1 MALNTLELKGVKYL
15 LARFKSKSPNGYQ
28 LLTNI
33 AGALAAICALYI
45 LAYNT
50 GSLSGLFPSYV
61 AVLAKLNGFAVIAG
75 ASLTSVGLT
84 SMSTTTDPELISKEL
99 SANIAA
105 TVKDVSDLKKN

>member
-1 MALNTLELKGVKYL
+1 MNKLELTGVKYI

-33 AGALAAICALYI
+33 AGSLAGICALYI

-50 GSLSGLFPSYV
+50 GSLGGLFPSYV
-61 AVLAKLNGFAVIAG
+61 AVLGKLNSLAIVAG
-75 ASLTSVGLT
+75 AALTSVGLT

-105 TVKDVSDLKKN
+105 TVQGVEDLKKK

>member
-33 AGALAAICALYI
+33 AGSLAAICALYI
-45 LAYNT
+45 IVYNS
-50 GSLSGLFPSYV
+50 GSLNGLFPSYI
-61 AVLAKLNGFAVIAG
+61 AALAKLNSLAIVAG
-75 ASLTSVGLT
+75 AAMTSVGLT
-84 SMSTTTDPELISKEL
+84 SMSTTTDPELASKEL

-105 TVKDVSDLKKN
+105 TVKDVEDLKKK